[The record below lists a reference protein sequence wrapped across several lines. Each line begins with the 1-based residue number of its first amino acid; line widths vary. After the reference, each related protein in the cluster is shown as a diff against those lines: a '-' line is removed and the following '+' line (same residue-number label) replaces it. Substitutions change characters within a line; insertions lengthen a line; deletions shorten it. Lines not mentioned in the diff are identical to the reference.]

1 TPQCQLPSRPRRQLP
16 SATPTATPSR
26 TIPPSAL
33 RRPDHHWPDLQQ
45 RPSSQ
50 ASSTRSPPGSSCS
63 SVSAE
68 GSVRVMM
75 TTRMASNFHQISHDH
90 ERRAEEDAD
99 PVRRAGGWRG
109 AWRSAPPKQVGPL
122 DLAEHSRSLT
132 SWSSSP
138 WSVLHP
144 RPSGVCFILQV

>member
-90 ERRAEEDAD
+90 E
-99 PVRRAGGWRG
+99 VAGGGRG
-109 AWRSAPPKQVGPL
+109 GRRHQNKL
-122 DLAEHSRSLT
+122 
-132 SWSSSP
+132 
-138 WSVLHP
+138 VL
-144 RPSGVCFILQV
+144 SI